1 MNSLAGDLLF
11 KVIFEY
17 ETIFGFLDTFKTTSA
32 VVSEGS
38 QQITSAI
45 EEVNKSF
52 EGFSGLMKNL
62 PGLNIVFDT
71 FVSALGS
78 LSESTQNIQKTN
90 RQLQALTSSEE
101 EMAEVQQ
108 YLLETANKH
117 SVAVEDVSLSYI
129 NLFKLQK
136 DGKLWANETKALYEG
151 LIGFANR
158 TGADSKAVGKALKE
172 LYDAMSEG
180 SVSAL
185 TLRKVT
191 DPLPGLFGELEK
203 ASGMGAEAFKNL
215 TDKGKLT
222 SETFAKTMV
231 FALQKYQTASQSF
244 QDDTKKG
251 MNDLEPALNRLNN
264 QFSLLK
270 AELAAPFTE
279 AMTPLIDFMMTKID
293 EAVEYIHSNGP
304 KLAATAANIHAAVKP
319 LINATIIII
328 GKLSEMFVA
337 ILPYITWF
345 AEVIAGLIKWVA
357 DFVVENTSLVLS
369 LYAIYKAVQMLI
381 WVLGILGKIKLAIL
395 IMEFIGLQRVMI
407 IARAAMIALASTPIV
422 VFFTGIIASITGAIA
437 AAGGLTA
444 ALGYLAY
451 QMYTI
456 AMTPLGMA
464 LIAVSAGLY
473 AVYAWASSSRSELE
487 QVAEATRKN
496 IELLAKFRDATQ
508 ELEKFKVGADVIAE
522 INHIRAAVMVG
533 RIAEEE
539 GLKAVRT
546 LVNAVRDA
554 EAKRAADVQKL
565 ESDIANKRMQLNQK
579 LEELQEKQREEE
591 KRIEEAK
598 AAEAEKS
605 LQTILDG
612 RKRFDSAV
620 LESAKLT
627 NQKIVELEKAAADKI
642 KDLQD
647 QLAMEKMSLS
657 DKIRELRRKEMS
669 DFDAQA
675 DLEAQIGEKM
685 LVARKAL
692 EEGDSQKSR
701 ALGEEIESLVGNIED
716 VDKAVS
722 LLEQVSGLTQDA
734 IQSNI
739 NEVQK
744 FSSELAKTDGVKS
757 AEEIKVQA
765 DVEGA
770 LKEIDTL
777 EQELAGLKDKEI
789 RIDVVRVMS
798 NIETEKQRAQ
808 AEAEAAARAQAAGGD
823 TEAVAEAMQ
832 SAAADTS
839 TAADSQKEAAD
850 SLKEAAD
857 SLKESATPT
866 QAFATGGSVPG
877 VGDTDTVPAM
887 LTPGEFVVTKPRVE
901 RYQGLFD
908 FLNFAPLQ
916 AVDKFIATR
925 MNLGGLVQSMP
936 TLHLNEGGVVPALA
950 PAMAAPANVET
961 IRFEWTIGQRAGVV
975 NTLRSERQNLQAF
988 MNAINETGRGL

>member
-1 MNSLAGDLLF
+1 MGGMGGDLLF
-11 KVIFEY
+11 KLVFEY
-17 ETIFGFLDTFKTTSA
+17 ESIFQFMDAFKVTSQVVASGTEKITGA
-32 VVSEGS
+32 VN
-38 QQITSAI
+38 
-45 EEVNKSF
+45 EVNQSF
-52 EGFSGLMKNL
+52 KGLSGLMKDL
-62 PGLNIVFDT
+62 PGLNIAFNGFTSIFGNLTDSVK
-71 FVSALGS
+71 A
-78 LSESTQNIQKTN
+78 IQTTN
-90 RQLQALTSSEE
+90 RQLNALVGSSKEFND
-101 EMAEVQQ
+101 VQK
-108 YLLETANKH
+108 YLLKTANDYGL
-117 SVAVEDVSLSYI
+117 AVDDISKSYVG
-129 NLFKLQK
+129 LLRLQK
-136 DGKLWANETKALYEG
+136 EGVLYSNEATTIYEG
-151 LIGFANR
+151 LIGFANK
-158 TGADSKAVGKALKE
+158 TGASSQNVGKTLDEMFKVISSGVVSLPE
-172 LYDAMSEG
+172 LETATSF
-180 SVSAL
+180 
-185 TLRKVT
+185 
-191 DPLPGLFGELEK
+191 LPGLLREIQKSSGLTAQAFNKMLE
-203 ASGMGAEAFKNL
+203 SGQMTGDTFSKNL
-215 TDKGKLT
+215 
-222 SETFAKTMV
+222 V
-231 FALQKYQTASQSF
+231 FAMQKYQIANQTF
-244 QDDTKKG
+244 QNDAKKSAG
-251 MNDLEPALNRLNN
+251 DLGPTLNRLNN
-264 QFSLLK
+264 QITLLK
-270 AELAAPFTE
+270 TKLAEPFTNTL
-279 AMTPLIDFMMTKID
+279 TPLINHLIVKIN
-293 EAVEYIHSNGP
+293 EAITYIEKNGSHLAGLSSKVE
-304 KLAATAANIHAAVKP
+304 AAFRPIV
-319 LINATIIII
+319 NASIIVI
-328 GKLSEMFVA
+328 GKVTEVFVSV
-337 ILPYITWF
+337 LPYLVKF
-345 AEVIAGLIKWVA
+345 VELIAGAIKWVA
-357 DFVVENTSLVLS
+357 DFIVENTALAITLWS
-369 LYAIYKAVQMLI
+369 IYKAVQTLI
-381 WVLGILGKIKLAIL
+381 WIFGILGKIRLAML
-395 IMEFIGLQRVMI
+395 ALEFIGMEKVIRSVGLAFKALTISSIVTSFATLTTMI
-407 IARAAMIALASTPIV
+407 GSAVAV
-422 VFFTGIIASITGAIA
+422 
-437 AAGGLTA
+437 
-444 ALGYLAY
+444 LGYLAY
-451 QMYTI
+451 SAYAFAT
-456 AMTPLGMA
+456 TPLGVA
-464 LIAVSAGLY
+464 LIALTAGFY
-473 AVYAWASSSRSELE
+473 AVYRWASASNEE
-487 QVAEATRKN
+487 MEKVAEATRKN
-496 IELLAKFRDATQ
+496 LEILSKFREATD
-508 ELEKFKVGADVIAE
+508 ELNHIKVSGNVVEE
-522 INHIRAAVMVG
+522 INQIRAAVMVG

-539 GLKAVRT
+539 GLKTVRE
-546 LVNAVRDA
+546 LVKAVRDA
-554 EAKRAADVQKL
+554 EAERAEQVQKT
-565 ESDIANKRMQLNQK
+565 EAAIANKRMFLSQQLE
-579 LEELQEKQREEE
+579 LLQEKQREEE

-612 RKRFDSAV
+612 RKSFDSAV

-627 NQKIVELEKAAADKI
+627 SQKIVELEKAAADKI

-685 LVARKAL
+685 LMARKAL

-936 TLHLNEGGVVPALA
+936 TLHLNEGGMVPALA
-950 PAMAAPANVET
+950 PAMAPLATPVVET
-961 IRFEWTIGQRAGVV
+961 IRFEWTIGGRAGVV
-975 NTLRSERQNLQAF
+975 NTLRSERQNLQSL